1 MLYRTG
7 LLAALRS
14 KAKGG
19 QVIGVMITASHNPA
33 EVQPSSDPFLAHV
46 LIVFQDNGVKLVDP
60 YGEML
65 EQSWEGYATLLA
77 NAKDEDALLEA
88 IRKVANVTKLD
99 LNAKA
104 GVIQARDT
112 RYSHCSSAQKT

>member
-1 MLYRTG
+1 M
-7 LLAALRS
+7 
-14 KAKGG
+14 
-19 QVIGVMITASHNPA
+19 
-33 EVQPSSDPFLAHV
+33 
-46 LIVFQDNGVKLVDP
+46 VDP

-65 EQSWEGYATLLA
+65 EASWEAYATLFA

-104 GVIQARDT
+104 VVIQARDT
-112 RYSHCSSAQKT
+112 RYAPLL